1 MEMVEK
7 IIKNV
12 LELPGVDGACM
23 IDKKGEILHNALPE
37 FFLEEFFDDLSRRI
51 MNLFTTVED
60 NYISSDEF
68 LIKYPQ
74 KYILMRRSRSILFI
88 AIVDPSTNLV
98 SLRMV
103 TNLVLKHVTPKVLQ
117 TIRKEKEAMEPPA
130 AEVTAESEPTPPKVD
145 PKAESAP
152 EPKPE
157 PEQPAAPPA
166 NQPAPKRR
174 MYRGMAY

>member
-1 MEMVEK
+1 MELIEK

-60 NYISSDEF
+60 NYISCDEF
-68 LIKYPQ
+68 LLKYPQ
-74 KYILMRRSRSILFI
+74 KYILMRRSRSILLI
-88 AIVDPSTNLV
+88 AIVDPGTNLV

-103 TNLVLKHVTPKVLQ
+103 TNLVLKNVTPKVLQ
-117 TIRKEKEAMEPPA
+117 TIRKEKEVLEPQA
-130 AEVTAESEPTPPKVD
+130 SAEAQVSESPV
-145 PKAESAP
+145 SSP

-157 PEQPAAPPA
+157 AKEAASAALNNSSPR
-166 NQPAPKRR
+166 RR
-174 MYRGMAY
+174 MYRGMSY